1 MRFIYLY
8 NPLKETYTTWGY
20 VPIHHQLMLVFNEI
34 NIEILFASYNIS
46 LEKKNFRELHMLEN
60 FLLTFLPLHKEILE
74 LIPNIFQNKF

>member
-8 NPLKETYTTWGY
+8 NPLKETYTWGY

-60 FLLTFLPLHKEILE
+60 FLLTFSLLHKEILE
-74 LIPNIFQNKF
+74 LIPNIFQDKF

>member
-1 MRFIYLY
+1 
-8 NPLKETYTTWGY
+8 
-20 VPIHHQLMLVFNEI
+20 MLVFNEI